1 MASAGSARVCAIL
14 TGMKTR
20 IKLAGAPL
28 AYSLALV
35 EGTAD
40 NYKAFGTELWS
51 DDQQVPAA
59 MKELIFLRTSIV
71 NECPT

>member
-1 MASAGSARVCAIL
+1 
-14 TGMKTR
+14 MKTR

-35 EGTAD
+35 DGTAEP
-40 NYKAFGTELWS
+40 YKGFGKALWD
-51 DDQQVPAA
+51 DDQQVPLAL
-59 MKELIFLRTSIV
+59 KELIFMRTSIV